1 MNLLL
6 VLIILIIINAYLD
19 ILLNKNNE
27 QNDKKPKDKKQFD
40 FD

>member
-6 VLIILIIINAYLD
+6 VLLILIIINAYLD

-27 QNDKKPKDKKQFD
+27 QNDKKPKDKK
-40 FD
+40 

>member
-27 QNDKKPKDKKQFD
+27 QNDKKPKDKK
-40 FD
+40 